1 LKLLIVIEGL
11 NNSSSGIGNEILA
24 DNILR
29 IFPESKVIYGTG
41 KIKDSRNYFKVKRPL
56 HIYKLLA
63 KVQEKI
69 TKITGWKLYLFI
81 ERSFGFSFNFYY
93 DVFCLK
99 QAVKLENHENYDSII
114 ALSQG
119 ASFRPHYTV
128 LRHFPQ
134 WHRKWIANMH
144 DPFPFHHYPRPYNFV
159 RHNYK
164 AQEDLMKGIA
174 SRAAVATF
182 PSGELAK
189 WMSSYY
195 QFQHVLVIP
204 HQIDQNPINESFG
217 IIDDEYLTFI
227 RPNIFNVV
235 HIGTLLSERY
245 IIALLDTFQQ
255 FASVYEDVSLSFVG
269 PIADNHLPALDFARS
284 QTNGRINYLNKRIP
298 FDQAKLLHKEVSVNL
313 IIEANSEIS
322 PFLPGKFPHCIQA
335 NRPILSLS
343 PYYSEMKNLMGKDYK
358 YLKQADDYEGIKI
371 ALQELYNH
379 WKLNTTEEITKDYY
393 KFNQYL
399 SLSYLKEELSKLKTS
414 NCLS

>member
-1 LKLLIVIEGL
+1 LKILILVESF
-11 NNSSSGIGNEILA
+11 NNSSGGSANKILTQ
-24 DNILR
+24 NLLR
-29 IFPESKVIYGTG
+29 VFPNSKVYVGG
-41 KIKDSRNYFKVKRPL
+41 KQTFADSRVFLIKRPITFL
-56 HIYKLLA
+56 KVSA
-63 KVQEKI
+63 KVQEILSK
-69 TKITGWKLYLFI
+69 TVKLNFHTFI
-81 ERSFGFSFNFYY
+81 EKKIGFSFNFYY
-93 DVFCLK
+93 DVFCIK

-114 ALSQG
+114 TLSQG

-128 LRHFPQ
+128 LIHFPQ

-164 AQEDLMKGIA
+164 AQEHLMKGIA

-204 HQIDQNPINESFG
+204 HQIDQNPINENLG
-217 IIDDEYLTFI
+217 IIEDEYLTFI

-269 PIADNHLPALDFARS
+269 PIADNHVRALDYARS

-298 FDQAKLLHKEVSVNL
+298 FEQAKLLHKEVSVNL

-322 PFLPGKFPHCIQA
+322 PFLPGKFPHCVQA

-379 WKLNTTEEITKDYY
+379 WKLNTTEEITKDYD